1 MSASSFLMRFMAMV
15 GGWGVVGKGG
25 GGRCAGSCG
34 GSKMD
39 KKNNTVRNLKSVRNN
54 MLGQHFPY
62 WLVFVGC
69 LLVTVSEGIF
79 VCGEVAIEIEVC
91 SLLSVRRL

>member
-15 GGWGVVGKGG
+15 MGFMGVCRERW
-25 GGRCAGSCG
+25 GRCAGSCG

-79 VCGEVAIEIEVC
+79 VCGEVAIRC
-91 SLLSVRRL
+91 FLLIVRRL